1 MVAMPASSTGL
12 RPKRSESGPQ
22 NSMPAARPMKYAV
35 RVNCPA
41 LTVAPS
47 ERVSSGSAGTNRSVP
62 SAGSAIRM
70 PSSRSDGGSG
80 GFIQDRIRF

>member
-1 MVAMPASSTGL
+1 MMARPASSTGL

-47 ERVSSGSAGTNRSVP
+47 ELRERGQRRHEQVGAERGQRHQDAEQQERRRERRV
-62 SAGSAIRM
+62 
-70 PSSRSDGGSG
+70 
-80 GFIQDRIRF
+80 IQDRIRF